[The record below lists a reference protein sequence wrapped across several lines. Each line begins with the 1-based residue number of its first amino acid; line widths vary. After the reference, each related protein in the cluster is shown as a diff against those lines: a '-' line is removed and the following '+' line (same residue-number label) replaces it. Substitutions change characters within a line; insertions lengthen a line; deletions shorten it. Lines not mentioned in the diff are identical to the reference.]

1 MLGYNRAMILHR
13 IAALG
18 RPLFRAYATA
28 TRGLTLGVRGLVTNP
43 AGEVLLVLHTYRPGW
58 YMPGGGVEFGETAE
72 QALGRELI
80 EEAGVRLTA
89 RPTLVSM
96 HSNHERFR
104 GDHVLI
110 YRATEWEPCEATS
123 RGEIAKVEWFA
134 PDALPEDITPST
146 RRRIEEVLGG
156 AEADASW

>member
-1 MLGYNRAMILHR
+1 MLGYNPAMILHR
-13 IAALG
+13 IAELG
-18 RPLFRAYATA
+18 RPLFRAHARA
-28 TRGLTLGVRGLVTNP
+28 TRGLTLGVRGLVINL

-58 YMPGGGVEFGETAE
+58 YMPGGGVEMGETVE
-72 QALGRELI
+72 QALERELV

-89 RPTLVSM
+89 RPKLVSM
-96 HSNHERFR
+96 HSNHARFR

-134 PDALPEDITPST
+134 PDALPDDITPST
-146 RRRIEEVLGG
+146 RRRVEEALGG
-156 AEADASW
+156 AEADPNW